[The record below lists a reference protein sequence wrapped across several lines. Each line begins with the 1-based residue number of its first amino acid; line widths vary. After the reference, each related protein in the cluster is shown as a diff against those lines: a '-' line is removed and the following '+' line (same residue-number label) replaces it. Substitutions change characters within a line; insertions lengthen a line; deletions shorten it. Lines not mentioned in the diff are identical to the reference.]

1 MLNRVQSL
9 SKDAP
14 NEAVI
19 FLAHGDPERDGFWAE
34 VLKNVDKYT
43 KEHTKINY
51 VDHALIEMGHDFA
64 NIDKSF
70 SKEEANHSSGSLSD
84 L

>member
-1 MLNRVQSL
+1 MVQLSIIATVEESMLNRVQSL

-51 VDHALIEMGHDFA
+51 D
-64 NIDKSF
+64 
-70 SKEEANHSSGSLSD
+70 
-84 L
+84 